1 YRVSNADVVLKEVCT
16 NRPRSGPLRGTNM
29 PDLAFAWDSQMDQL
43 AQLLGIDPL
52 EIRIRN
58 AIQVGD
64 KRIDGK
70 VLDEAVTAKSTME
83 ALRAPYAAARARAT
97 SNPPSH
103 PWRRGIGIGCVWKQ
117 FGGGRNSDADR
128 GAGGEY
134 HGYPLGLTR
143 AGVEIDE
150 RGQIRVLTG
159 AVEKGQGITIALA
172 QIAAETIDAPM
183 SAMLPTFGGDT
194 LLTPYPQATNGQR
207 TTFMAGGAVMMAARL
222 LREAL
227 VSVAAEMLGVK
238 AEQVTLVQ
246 GKAGISGHP
255 KKLSLADLAAG
266 LRADNREVKYE
277 SFYTFDKSEKGEGP
291 IMSFASQ
298 LVELDVNVETGDIR
312 VQRVTFV
319 ADPGRVLNPLIF
331 EGQVEGGVLM
341 GLGYALTEQYVA
353 GESVDLKTY
362 GLPMIKNAP
371 AKIDL
376 IVVENPVF
384 GSPFGIKGAG
394 ETTSVAGMP
403 SVANAI
409 ANATGA
415 RLYELPARPGRVL
428 EALNEQSVRPGKLGR
443 GA

>member
-1 YRVSNADVVLKEVCT
+1 VPNADVVLKEVCT

-43 AQLLGIDPL
+43 AERLGIDPL
-52 EIRIRN
+52 EIRILN
-58 AIQVGD
+58 ALQVGD

-70 VLDEAVTAKSTME
+70 VLDEAVTAKATME
-83 ALRAPYAAARARAT
+83 ALRAPYAAAQERAKTEA
-97 SNPPSH
+97 PAH
-103 PWRRGIGIGCVWKQ
+103 PWRRGVGIGAVWKQ
-117 FGGGRNSDADR
+117 FGGGRNSEADR

-134 HGYPLGLTR
+134 HGYPLGLTI
-143 AGVEIDE
+143 AGVEIND

-172 QIAAETIDAPM
+172 QIAAETIDVPM

-207 TTFMAGGAVMMAARL
+207 TTFMAGGAVMKAARL

-227 VSVAAEMLGVK
+227 ISVAAEMLG
-238 AEQVTLVQ
+238 AQPEQVTLVRGEAGVQ
-246 GKAGISGHP
+246 GDP
-255 KKLSLADLAAG
+255 RKLSLADLAAG
-266 LRADNREVKYE
+266 LRARNRRFKYE
-277 SFYTFDKSEKGEGP
+277 SAHTFDKSEKGSGP

-298 LVELDVNVETGDIR
+298 LIELDVNVETGDIR

-331 EGQVEGGVLM
+331 EGQVDGGVVM

-409 ANATGA
+409 ANATGV
-415 RLYELPARPGRVL
+415 RLFELPARPGRVL
-428 EALNEQSVRPGKLGR
+428 EALREQSVRRDRLTK